1 MRITMKVD
9 DFKIHPNGM
18 VEIMVGVEWF
28 YWMLDRVKPGIIADY
43 IGKRITEARKIRTGM
58 VEENIV
64 KAGALERWINEK
76 KAAGAWDPEEEVT
89 GYED

>member
-9 DFKIHPNGM
+9 DFKIHPNGTM
-18 VEIMVGVEWF
+18 EVMMGMEWF
-28 YWMLDRVKPGIIADY
+28 YWMLDRVKPDIIAGY

-64 KAGALERWINEK
+64 KAEALERWINEK
-76 KAAGAWDPEEEVT
+76 KAAGAWNPGEEVT
-89 GYED
+89 SYDD